1 VIVDDAWEL
10 DAWTGSAPEPE
21 TTVRMLL
28 AGDVALTDGAARI
41 TPLEGARPVVVRWPS
56 EIRARTSA
64 RELDDPLL
72 ASVWGSRLTRI
83 DLVVTDRR
91 ALSVAV
97 ELFTSTPEE
106 SR

>member
-1 VIVDDAWEL
+1 
-10 DAWTGSAPEPE
+10 
-21 TTVRMLL
+21 MLL

-56 EIRARTSA
+56 EIRALTSA